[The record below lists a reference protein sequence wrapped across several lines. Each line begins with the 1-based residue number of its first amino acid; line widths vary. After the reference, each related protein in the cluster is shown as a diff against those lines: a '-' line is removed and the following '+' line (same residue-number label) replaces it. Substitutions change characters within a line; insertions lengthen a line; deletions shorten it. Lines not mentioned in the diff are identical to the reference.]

1 MKTLKT
7 LSGVAVALAAALPAF
22 AHHEGTHIPASQGPD
37 GPSALV
43 IGAVVIGVAAIIV
56 LAVKIIRDRT

>member
-7 LSGVAVALAAALPAF
+7 LSGVAVALAAATPAF

-43 IGAVVIGVAAIIV
+43 VAAVVFGIATVIV
-56 LAVKIIRDRT
+56 LAVKILRKGL

>member
-7 LSGVAVALAAALPAF
+7 LSGVAVALAAALPSF

>member
-7 LSGVAVALAAALPAF
+7 LSGVAAAVAAAAPAL

-37 GPSALV
+37 GPSALA
-43 IGAVVIGVAAIIV
+43 IGAVVVGVAAVIA
-56 LAVKIIRDRT
+56 LAIKIIRDRA